1 MNIVILLA
9 GSSELFMDKGQ
20 KYPKSL
26 VGFKA
31 EQLLITLL
39 KI

>member
-9 GSSELFMDKGQ
+9 GSSELFKDKGQ

-26 VGFKA
+26 VEFRSSY
-31 EQLLITLL
+31 
-39 KI
+39 